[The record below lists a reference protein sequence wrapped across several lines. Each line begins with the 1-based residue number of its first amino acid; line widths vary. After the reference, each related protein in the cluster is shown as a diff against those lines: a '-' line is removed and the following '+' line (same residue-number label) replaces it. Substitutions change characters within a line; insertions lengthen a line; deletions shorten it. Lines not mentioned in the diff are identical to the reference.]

1 MPHALTELNLAEVT
15 RPAVQGSEPA
25 HEIRA
30 DVCVVGAGI
39 AGLSAAIES
48 ARLHRDVVLVDSLP
62 LIGGQM
68 VHSLIGLFCG
78 VFGNGPEYRQLT
90 HGIFDDIFRDLG
102 PAGDLHFQPGHTKT
116 VYYNEVALG
125 RWLERTIRSLGV
137 RTILGTVLQRAGLRD
152 GRITEIELASR
163 YGNVTI
169 AAHGFVDASGDAAL
183 TWQAGLPCWVPE
195 RPIYGSQQVIVE
207 NVDESHKPDW
217 GEIDALLA
225 ARGDEH
231 ELLRRGGLAF
241 FFPGRGTA
249 VLNVTHIEAPLDPV
263 AASQAQF
270 DGRDQADAVIALLRS
285 EFPKAFGEARVRA
298 YGYPGRRQTR
308 WIKGR
313 HQLVRE
319 GGWDKAFAVIN
330 LDCDTDVEVP
340 AMRVPTCQLQHGFG
354 PDARGVVPYPAQRI
368 ELQQDAESFYG
379 RRGVSIL
386 ATCTPYQVG
395 NIPVRGEHIA
405 WMESSAV
412 IYANSV
418 LGART
423 NCEGTASAGAAS
435 LTGKIPCWGNH
446 RDENR
451 SGTHLID
458 VRTPVD
464 SFLDWGMLGYFAGGV
479 ADRSGYTEVIERAGG
494 RLLGDSC
501 PAMSRVA
508 PQGTRVFATDSA
520 KQAHYL
526 PAILGIEAWFGSLE
540 DCVDAAVTGRWRGRL
555 P

>member
-1 MPHALTELNLAEVT
+1 MPHALTELKLAEVT
-15 RPAVQGSEPA
+15 RPASEPA

-125 RWLERTIRSLGV
+125 RWLERTVRSLGV
-137 RTILGTVLQRAGLRD
+137 RTILGTVLQRADLRD
-152 GRITEIELASR
+152 GRITGIELASR

-207 NVDESHKPDW
+207 NVDESHQPGW

-225 ARGDEH
+225 ARGGEH
-231 ELLRRGGLAF
+231 GLLRRGGLAF

-263 AASQAQF
+263 
-270 DGRDQADAVIALLRS
+270 GR
-285 EFPKAFGEARVRA
+285 
-298 YGYPGRRQTR
+298 
-308 WIKGR
+308 
-313 HQLVRE
+313 
-319 GGWDKAFAVIN
+319 
-330 LDCDTDVEVP
+330 
-340 AMRVPTCQLQHGFG
+340 
-354 PDARGVVPYPAQRI
+354 
-368 ELQQDAESFYG
+368 
-379 RRGVSIL
+379 L
-386 ATCTPYQVG
+386 AG
-395 NIPVRGEHIA
+395 PVR
-405 WMESSAV
+405 
-412 IYANSV
+412 
-418 LGART
+418 
-423 NCEGTASAGAAS
+423 
-435 LTGKIPCWGNH
+435 
-446 RDENR
+446 
-451 SGTHLID
+451 
-458 VRTPVD
+458 
-464 SFLDWGMLGYFAGGV
+464 
-479 ADRSGYTEVIERAGG
+479 RA
-494 RLLGDSC
+494 
-501 PAMSRVA
+501 
-508 PQGTRVFATDSA
+508 
-520 KQAHYL
+520 
-526 PAILGIEAWFGSLE
+526 
-540 DCVDAAVTGRWRGRL
+540 
-555 P
+555 